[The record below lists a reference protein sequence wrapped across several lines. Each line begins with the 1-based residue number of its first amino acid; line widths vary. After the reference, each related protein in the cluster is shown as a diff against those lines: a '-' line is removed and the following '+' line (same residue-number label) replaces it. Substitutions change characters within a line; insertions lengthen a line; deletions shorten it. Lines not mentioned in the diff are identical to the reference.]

1 MEESRDITVNAG
13 DIARLAD
20 VGRAAVSNWRRRHED
35 FPQPVGG
42 TASSPLFSLSEV
54 AAWLRGNG
62 KSFEVSLGDLV
73 WQRIRTTADDLRLGG
88 LVGRIGAFLLFLHR
102 EPGAWEDHGPR
113 PRPGRDGDGPRLPP
127 GRDGRDGRDGRK
139 GHGGRAVRDG
149 DGGRSLAER
158 VAAATADLPGSAEPL
173 PDDRALLRL
182 VARLAAADGPLAAFE
197 FLCERYAEAHSRQLS
212 VTREDVAALMTRLV
226 VPDGGTVLDPACGV
240 GTLLLPAGVP
250 VGQELSETNARLA
263 AIRLLLRG
271 APARI
276 TAGDSLRED
285 RLAGELADAVVCDP
299 PFNERAWGYEELTGD
314 PRWEYGLPPRGES
327 ELAWV
332 QHCLAH
338 VRPGGLVAIL
348 MPAAAAG
355 RRPGKRI
362 RGNLLRAGALRA
374 VVSLAPGGPDLWL
387 LRRPDG
393 DRPPSRLL
401 LVDAAEDLSAVEP
414 AWRAYL
420 EDPEAEPSGAGR
432 TVRIIDLLDDEVD
445 LTPARHRPQQGA
457 LDFARDFGDALDR
470 FRAASATLADA
481 PPALEPLP
489 ERHDLPVTTVGELA
503 KAGLLTVLAA
513 PPRMTADSGPVPVL
527 TAEDAAAGG
536 PPSGGAALDPA
547 LVMVRTGDV
556 VATALGAVRVVAEP
570 GAALGP
576 QLTLYRVDPSR
587 LDPDFLAGCLRSAGR
602 SVHPG
607 SSRLDVRRARVP
619 MLPIAEQRRY
629 GAAFRELTALEDG
642 LRETA
647 ARGEAL
653 IRLGFDGLVDGHLR
667 PCDRGV

>member
-62 KSFEVSLGDLV
+62 KPFEVSLGDLV

-102 EPGAWEDHGPR
+102 EPGAWDEYGLR
-113 PRPGRDGDGPRLPP
+113 PPP
-127 GRDGRDGRDGRK
+127 GRDG
-139 GHGGRAVRDG
+139 HGGDDGHDGDGERAVR
-149 DGGRSLAER
+149 GGNGGQPLPEQPLAGRTLAER
-158 VAAATADLPGSAEPL
+158 VAAATADLPGSAEPP

-197 FLCERYAEAHSRQLS
+197 FLCERYAEAHSRQLA

-240 GTLLLPAGVP
+240 GTLLLPAGTP
-250 VGQELSETNARLA
+250 IGQELSETNARLA
-263 AIRLLLRG
+263 AVRLLLRG
-271 APARI
+271 TPARI

-393 DRPPSRLL
+393 GRPPSRLL

-432 TVRIIDLLDDEVD
+432 TIRIIDLLDDEVD

-481 PPALEPLP
+481 PPALEPPP
-489 ERHDLPVTTVGELA
+489 ERHDLPVTTIGELA
-503 KAGLLTVLAA
+503 KAGLVTVLTA
-513 PPRMTADSGPVPVL
+513 PPRMASGAGPVPVL
-527 TAEDAAAGG
+527 TAEDAAAGA
-536 PPSGGAALDPA
+536 PPSGGTVLDPA
-547 LVMVRTGDV
+547 LVMVRPGDV

-587 LDPDFLAGCLRSAGR
+587 LDPHFLAGCLRSAGR
-602 SVHPG
+602 SAHPG

-619 MLPIAEQRRY
+619 MLPITEQRRY

-647 ARGEAL
+647 ARGETL
-653 IRLGFDGLVDGHLR
+653 IRLSFDGLVDGHLR

>member
-62 KSFEVSLGDLV
+62 KPFEVSLGDLV

-102 EPGAWEDHGPR
+102 EPGAWDEYGLR
-113 PRPGRDGDGPRLPP
+113 PPP
-127 GRDGRDGRDGRK
+127 GRDGHSGDDG
-139 GHGGRAVRDG
+139 HDG
-149 DGGRSLAER
+149 DGERAVLGGNGGRPLPGQPLPGRTLAER
-158 VAAATADLPGSAEPL
+158 VAAATADLPGSAEP
-173 PDDRALLRL
+173 PPGDRALLRL

-197 FLCERYAEAHSRQLS
+197 FLCERYAEAHSRQLA

-240 GTLLLPAGVP
+240 GTLLLPAGTP
-250 VGQELSETNARLA
+250 IGQELSETNARLA
-263 AIRLLLRG
+263 AVRLLLRG
-271 APARI
+271 TPARI

-393 DRPPSRLL
+393 GRPPSRLL

-432 TVRIIDLLDDEVD
+432 TIRIIDLLDDEVD

-457 LDFARDFGDALDR
+457 LDFARDFADALDR

-481 PPALEPLP
+481 PPALEPPL
-489 ERHDLPVTTVGELA
+489 ERHDLPVTTIGELA
-503 KAGLLTVLAA
+503 KAGLVTVLTA
-513 PPRMTADSGPVPVL
+513 PPRMASGTGPVPVL
-527 TAEDAAAGG
+527 TAEDAAAGA
-536 PPSGGAALDPA
+536 PPSGGTVLDPA
-547 LVMVRTGDV
+547 LVMVRPGDV

-587 LDPDFLAGCLRSAGR
+587 LDPHFLAGCLRSAGR
-602 SVHPG
+602 SAHPG

-619 MLPIAEQRRY
+619 MLPITEQRRY

-647 ARGEAL
+647 ARGETL
-653 IRLGFDGLVDGHLR
+653 IRLSFDGLVDGHLR